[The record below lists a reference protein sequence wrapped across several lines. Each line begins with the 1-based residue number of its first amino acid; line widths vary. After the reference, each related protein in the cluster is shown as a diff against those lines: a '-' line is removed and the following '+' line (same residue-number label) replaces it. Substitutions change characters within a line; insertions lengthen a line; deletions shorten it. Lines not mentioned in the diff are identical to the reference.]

1 MAFNSLAYALLLAIT
16 AILFFGLGAR
26 GRLLVLIG
34 ASMVFYGA
42 FSVPLLS
49 LIVASSLVDFA
60 AGLAIGGSE
69 DPRRRKL
76 WLLASMVV
84 NLGLLGYFKY
94 ANFFL
99 DSAGVLT
106 GSDLARWRL
115 DIVLPAG
122 ISFYTFQ
129 TMSYTIDVYRR
140 KIRPTRSLLRFFLFV
155 SFFPQ
160 LIAGPIERAGHL
172 LVQFDHAATRRF
184 RVDNLVAG
192 LQMIAWG
199 LFKKMV
205 IADHCA
211 GVVDRVFAAPDAY
224 GGWSAVV
231 AAYAFTLQIY
241 CDFSAYSEIA
251 RGSARIFG
259 VDLMVNFDQPYLA
272 RNISEFWR
280 RWHISLSEWFRD
292 YVYIPLGG
300 NRGSRPR
307 ALANLTITMFLSGLW
322 HGAAWSFVVWGLFHG
337 LLLLIHALARPRLAA
352 MAVLPGLRDAMAPL
366 SWLLTLHLVVAGWI
380 LFRAGSLADAGAMFA
395 AIGGA
400 LGSEIAPAQLVFIL
414 GFFGFVGLSALARR
428 FRVFERIHGDPGL
441 SLAFYTAVV
450 AAILLLG
457 KEGGGD
463 FIYFQF

>member
-1 MAFNSLAYALLLAIT
+1 MAFNSLEYALLLATT
-16 AILFFGLGAR
+16 AILFFGLGYR
-26 GRLLVLIG
+26 GRLVVLVA
-34 ASMVFYGA
+34 ASVVFYGA
-42 FSVPLLS
+42 FSVPLLG
-49 LIVASSLVDFA
+49 LIGLSALVDFA
-60 AGLAIGGSE
+60 AGLAIGRAES
-69 DPRRRKL
+69 PALRRR
-76 WLLASMVV
+76 WLLLSLAT

-99 DSAGVLT
+99 DSAGTVL
-106 GSDLARWRL
+106 GRDFSELRL

-140 KIRPTRSLLRFFLFV
+140 RIQPTTSLLRFFLFV

-192 LQMIAWG
+192 LQMIGWG
-199 LFKKMV
+199 MFKKVV
-205 IADHCA
+205 IADHCGA
-211 GVVDRVFAAPDAY
+211 VADRLFASPAAY
-224 GGWSAVV
+224 DGWSALV

-259 VDLMVNFDQPYLA
+259 VDLMQNFDQPYLS

-307 ALANLTITMFLSGLW
+307 ALANLTITMLLSGLW
-322 HGAAWSFVVWGLFHG
+322 HGAAWAFVVWGLYHG
-337 LLLLIHALARPRLAA
+337 LLLLVHALARPRLARLA
-352 MAVLPGLRDAMAPL
+352 ALPGLGRVMGPL
-366 SWLLTLHLVVAGWI
+366 AWFVTLHLVIAGWV
-380 LFRAGSLADAGAMFA
+380 LFRAPTLADAGRVFA
-395 AIGGA
+395 SIAYLAPGA
-400 LGSEIAPAQLVFIL
+400 AAPAQLGFIAL
-414 GFFGFVGLSALARR
+414 FFGFVGLQALDRR
-428 FRVFERIHGDPGL
+428 HHLLARIHGDASL
-441 SLAFYTAVV
+441 SLVFYAVV
-450 AAILLLG
+450 IVACILLG
-457 KEGGGD
+457 KEGGAD

>member
-1 MAFNSLAYALLLAIT
+1 MAFNSLEYALLLAAT
-16 AILFFGLGAR
+16 AILFFGLGYR
-26 GRLLVLIG
+26 GRLLVLVA
-34 ASMVFYGA
+34 ASVVFYGA
-42 FSVPLLS
+42 FSVPLLG
-49 LIVASSLVDFA
+49 LIFLSALVDYTA
-60 AGLAIGGSE
+60 ALKIARTE
-69 DPRRRKL
+69 DAATRRR
-76 WLLASMVV
+76 WLLFSLAT

-99 DSAGVLT
+99 DSAGALL
-106 GSDLARWRL
+106 GRDFADLRL

-140 KIRPTRSLLRFFLFV
+140 QIQPTASLLRFFLFV

-172 LVQFDHAATRRF
+172 LAQFDHAATRRF
-184 RVDNLVAG
+184 RVDNLVSG
-192 LQMIAWG
+192 LQMIGWG
-199 LFKKMV
+199 MFKKVV

-211 GVVDRVFAAPDAY
+211 AISDRVFAAPDAY
-224 GGWSAVV
+224 DGWSALI

-259 VDLMVNFDQPYLA
+259 VDLMMNFDRPYLS

-300 NRGSRPR
+300 NRGSRGR
-307 ALANLTITMFLSGLW
+307 ALANLTITMLLSGLW
-322 HGAAWSFVVWGLFHG
+322 HGAAWAFVVWGLYHG
-337 LLLLIHALARPRLAA
+337 LLLLVHALARPRLARLAALPRFGRA
-352 MAVLPGLRDAMAPL
+352 MGPL
-366 SWLLTLHLVVAGWI
+366 AWFCTLHLVIAGWV
-380 LFRAGSLADAGAMFA
+380 LFRAHTLADAGRMFA
-395 AIGGA
+395 AIGHLDPRA
-400 LGSEIAPAQLVFIL
+400 LQPAHL
-414 GFFGFVGLSALARR
+414 GFLALFFGFVGVQALDRR
-428 FRVFERIHGDPGL
+428 HALLARIHGDSSL
-441 SLAFYTAVV
+441 SLVFYAAV
-450 AAILLLG
+450 ILACILLG